1 MDLVLRFSFAAQVI
15 AALVIFV
22 LGYVGLFATLLLAM
36 VVARCLYEIAKW
48 LSARAS
54 TKRPA
59 AAGFPDLAG
68 DQNER
73 RVPVSATHFIT
84 ETQRCEPLSTPLLIA
99 AVARRK
105 LSVE

>member
-15 AALVIFV
+15 AALAIFV

-54 TKRPA
+54 AERPA
-59 AAGFPDLAG
+59 AVRLARSAG
-68 DQNER
+68 DQNDR
-73 RVPVSATHFIT
+73 RIPVSATHFMT
-84 ETQRCEPLSTPLLIA
+84 ETQRAERTFHPALDS
-99 AVARRK
+99 RRRA
-105 LSVE
+105 SQIIR